1 VAKDK
6 DPFDDL
12 FEPFELEDGPPPPGT
27 EAPPPVPPEEGGET
41 PSVPSTPVEQ
51 VPCPSCG
58 AYNPAY
64 NRHCEQCGARL
75 TKEPLPVAPA
85 PMVRST
91 PGGRALSVLAAA
103 VLIVALVALLVNVF
117 RGGDEAATSTTVE
130 DTTTTTVPDI
140 AQITP
145 SQVAATS
152 QIAAAFADTNLID
165 GNLES
170 EWQAGH
176 DIDPLTLEFRFAQPV
191 QIQYIEIYNIEDQD
205 RFLSN
210 YRIQGY
216 RVTVDDLPGVEIR
229 KTFEDQAGGPQRVD
243 IASIET
249 TLLTIEILSSYP
261 SQAVSDGQAFDELAL
276 AEVKFWGTSS
286 N

>member
-12 FEPFELEDGPPPPGT
+12 FEPFELEDGPPPAGT
-27 EAPPPVPPEEGGET
+27 APAPPVEPAQSEPT
-41 PSVPSTPVEQ
+41 PSAPVEQ

-85 PMVRST
+85 PMVRAT

-117 RGGDEAATSTTVE
+117 RGGDDVAATTTTP
-130 DTTTTTVPDI
+130 DTTTSTIPDI
-140 AQITP
+140 AEITP
-145 SQVAATS
+145 TQVSATS
-152 QIAAAFADTNLID
+152 QIAEAFSDANVID
-165 GNLES
+165 GNLGS
-170 EWQAGH
+170 EWQASH

-210 YRIQGY
+210 YRIKGY

-229 KTFEDQAGGPQRVD
+229 KTFEDLAGGPQKVD

-261 SQAVSDGQAFDELAL
+261 SQAVDSGQAFDELAL
-276 AEVKFWGTSS
+276 AEVKFWGTSQ
-286 N
+286 

>member
-1 VAKDK
+1 MAKDK

-27 EAPPPVPPEEGGET
+27 EPPPPAPEAEAEEPPAA
-41 PSVPSTPVEQ
+41 PVEQ

-58 AYNPAY
+58 AYNPSY

-117 RGGDEAATSTTVE
+117 RGGDEAAETTTTVE
-130 DTTTTTVPDI
+130 TTTTTI
-140 AQITP
+140 ADTTQITP
-145 SQVAATS
+145 TQVSGPQLSDGFGTA
-152 QIAAAFADTNLID
+152 NLID
-165 GNLES
+165 DDLDS
-170 EWQAGH
+170 EWQVNQATS
-176 DIDPLTLEFRFAQPV
+176 PLVLEFRFAQPV
-191 QIQYIEIYNIEDQD
+191 SIRYIEVYNIAEQD
-205 RFLSN
+205 RFLRN

-216 RVTVDDLPGVEIR
+216 KITVDDLPGVENR
-229 KTFEDQAGGPQRVD
+229 NTLKDLAGGPQRID
-243 IASIET
+243 IASIDT
-249 TLLTIEILSSYP
+249 TTLTIEVLSNFP
-261 SQAVSDGQAFDELAL
+261 SSAIGDQPAFEELAL
-276 AEVKFWGTSS
+276 AEIKFWGTP
-286 N
+286 NG

>member
-27 EAPPPVPPEEGGET
+27 EPVASAPPAQSETT
-41 PSVPSTPVEQ
+41 PSAPVEQ

-85 PMVRST
+85 PMVRAT

-117 RGGDEAATSTTVE
+117 RGGDDVASTTTVPE
-130 DTTTTTVPDI
+130 STTTTIPDI

-145 SQVAATS
+145 TQVEATS
-152 QIAAAFADTNLID
+152 QIAEAFSDANVID
-165 GNLES
+165 GDLLT
-170 EWQAGH
+170 EWQTSH
-176 DIDPLTLEFRFAQPV
+176 DIEPLTLEFRFAQPV
-191 QIQYIEIYNIEDQD
+191 QIQYIELYNIEDQD

-210 YRIQGY
+210 YRIKGY

-229 KTFEDQAGGPQRVD
+229 KTFEDLASGPQKVD

-249 TLLTIEILSSYP
+249 TLLTLEILSSYP
-261 SQAVSDGQAFDELAL
+261 SQAVNNGQAFDELAV
-276 AEVKFWGTSS
+276 AEIKFWGTSS